1 MFSQNPFLFL
11 FFQTVKAEADGER
24 SGSYAYVN
32 PDGRRVVVRYRA
44 GRKGFRLLNP
54 EEVLPKA

>member
-1 MFSQNPFLFL
+1 M
-11 FFQTVKAEADGER
+11 KAEADGER